1 MNGFKRF
8 LFRKNVVD
16 LAVAVVVGAAFNDV
30 VKAVVKGLLTPLI
43 GVFGGVPD
51 FSALALSLY
60 GSTFRVGEVVNAL
73 VSFVLMAGVVYF
85 LIVAPLDRLGL
96 SDAVPSAKR
105 KCPECRRKIPVAARR
120 CAHCTSDVEPAK
132 G

>member
-1 MNGFKRF
+1 MDGFKRF

-16 LAVAVVVGAAFNDV
+16 LAVAVVVGAAFNEV
-30 VKAVVKGLLTPLI
+30 VKAVVKGLITPLI

-51 FSALALSLY
+51 FSALALSLH

-73 VSFVLMAGVVYF
+73 VGFLVMAGVIYF

-96 SDAVPSAKR
+96 SDAVPSEKR
-105 KCPECRRKIPVAARR
+105 KCPECRSRIPVAARR
-120 CAHCTSDVEPAK
+120 CAHCTAEVGPAK
-132 G
+132 A